1 MGSDS
6 DTGIDRDN
14 LSSIS
19 TILGLTLFCLLIVTI
34 FVRRWMIHR
43 QNRRFA
49 RERFDAAATIVSHGQ
64 RRGGS
69 EGTENDE
76 PRTIAIG
83 ARAALL
89 RQPIIWENHLSSPDL
104 LQTSEKRSRGSCWE
118 HLQPTALQLLSPHTT
133 AHFPKRSTPTTRPA
147 GSQSRIARA
156 YSHFLFHRDH
166 ANTPTAPPPNAPN
179 ADLQS
184 STTAAPALAT
194 PRASSSARAERRVSQ
209 TSSVPRRHSSA
220 TSRDEVVDE
229 AEKED
234 DNGDGTYPHPVHLTF
249 LISMPSASS
258 PSYPTSQ
265 STSTHHTP
273 SAHLTLGTTQ
283 PTARLPSILLKQD
296 ELDSWWDLPTP
307 SYSPFPNTNNARFYT
322 SPTAGLTA
330 GQMLQLEVERERAE
344 REAQRV
350 RILQIGL
357 GGGGSGGAGGG
368 GGMGYGEYVTL
379 ARAVRR

>member
-34 FVRRWMIHR
+34 CVRRWMIHR

-166 ANTPTAPPPNAPN
+166 ANTPTAPPPNTPN
-179 ADLQS
+179 ADLQPP
-184 STTAAPALAT
+184 TATAAPVLALAT
-194 PRASSSARAERRVSQ
+194 PRASSSVRAERRVSQ

-220 TSRDEVVDE
+220 TSRADVVDE
-229 AEKED
+229 AEKD
-234 DNGDGTYPHPVHLTF
+234 DQEDGTYPHPVHLTF

-258 PSYPTSQ
+258 PSY
-265 STSTHHTP
+265 STHQSSSHIP
-273 SAHLTLGTTQ
+273 STYLALGTTR

-350 RILQIGL
+350 RILQVGL